1 MLRGDVKKGDTVTVS
16 TKKKKETDGKTTE
29 KISLTAK
36 QKTEEIDVGLDIC
49 DVSMIYSSAKCGKL
63 SSRN

>member
-1 MLRGDVKKGDTVTVS
+1 MEKPLRKYHLQRNKR
-16 TKKKKETDGKTTE
+16 
-29 KISLTAK
+29 
-36 QKTEEIDVGLDIC
+36 QRNDVGLDIC